1 MYLANVSIGKSQV
14 VGTFDAIA
22 IRFGALISDE
32 TVSAGDLHYGIK
44 ANSVLEKRNVSF
56 KVKLDFIADYVEGK
70 GAESAMDPS
79 QIEIARSA
87 FKFLNT
93 IKYKNALQIKHLKEW
108 EKWVNTNHDAIRA
121 NFADIYTKSGFTQL
135 TIFDSKVLRFLAVD
149 TESPETLFP
158 EEEKQF
164 MKMSEVL
171 LDRFHSETTND
182 AFLVTGD
189 FSDYIKSNHI
199 PVNEIGERSNLYAKM
214 IRASKSLV
222 LPHIVLLS
230 ANELQIV
237 REHLISTN
245 SQFRINYNEMIKDFI
260 SLPFIADNFDLIS
273 ERYKKEIE
281 PFNKLLQ
288 AEIEKNDRLRL
299 IRSGIFKD
307 FNVNINIYFTS
318 ISTYWEYLLSI
329 NIITEETMDVIKAY
343 PDYDTLKNNT
353 CIIIECASAGVS
365 GMSDPSYRVN
375 PEPKPEEEF
384 VLTKRKVL
392 DL

>member
-1 MYLANVSIGKSQV
+1 
-14 VGTFDAIA
+14 
-22 IRFGALISDE
+22 
-32 TVSAGDLHYGIK
+32 
-44 ANSVLEKRNVSF
+44 
-56 KVKLDFIADYVEGK
+56 VEGK
-70 GAESAMDPS
+70 GAESGMDPS

-273 ERYKKEIE
+273 NRYK
-281 PFNKLLQ
+281 
-288 AEIEKNDRLRL
+288 
-299 IRSGIFKD
+299 S
-307 FNVNINIYFTS
+307 
-318 ISTYWEYLLSI
+318 
-329 NIITEETMDVIKAY
+329 
-343 PDYDTLKNNT
+343 
-353 CIIIECASAGVS
+353 
-365 GMSDPSYRVN
+365 
-375 PEPKPEEEF
+375 
-384 VLTKRKVL
+384 
-392 DL
+392 